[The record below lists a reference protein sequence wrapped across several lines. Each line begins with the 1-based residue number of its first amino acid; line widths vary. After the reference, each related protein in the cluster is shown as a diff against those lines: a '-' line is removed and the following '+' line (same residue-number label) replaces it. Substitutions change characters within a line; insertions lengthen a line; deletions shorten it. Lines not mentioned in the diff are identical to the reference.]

1 MNGKGSE
8 ALSALRRA
16 IQSINALVSKGDP
29 GDRLPAIAVL
39 ARQAGVSYVT
49 MWRAVQEFSRHGTI
63 ATAAGA
69 PTRILSSRILP
80 LPTEEPARDAPAMLP
95 KWMQVFEQL
104 NRMFVEEGLPHGGAL
119 PSTKELAGR
128 HGVSRPTVLKAM
140 RAMGREGWVVAHGRG
155 YRMKRATLHQGLA
168 TLVLFTRALK
178 EGTLLTEKANDG
190 LRILQD
196 ECARR
201 GILVRNRQYV
211 QDGASLVPLGGTTY
225 PRFAATEGQ
234 AILGFMVWTMGL
246 EALDL
251 DRLLDGLH
259 RTGRPVVVL
268 DESGEYLE
276 RPGRSRLPRL
286 RCFSLS
292 YPPTAGRAMGRYLLQ
307 SGHREV
313 AYVMRQPPGRW
324 SDSRLRG
331 LREIFDRTGDPH
343 AVHVVPYDAPDH
355 AVDFEANFRAIRS
368 VSATRRVNADH
379 LQAFMNAIRRL
390 EDPLQ
395 VETNNALT
403 GVRVAQA
410 CRAAQGDG
418 RITAWVGENDVV
430 AVACLD
436 ALPPSRRKA
445 CRVVGFDDSRAA
457 IERSLTS
464 YNFGMDRLVRT
475 MVAAVVVP
483 SVVPAA
489 KPGRPLEIEGTV
501 VVR

>member
-1 MNGKGSE
+1 M
-8 ALSALRRA
+8 
-16 IQSINALVSKGDP
+16 SKGNP

-63 ATAAGA
+63 ATVAGA
-69 PTRILSSRILP
+69 PTRIISSRILP
-80 LPTEEPARDAPAMLP
+80 LPVEGPAARETSGALP
-95 KWMQVFEQL
+95 KWMQVYQQL
-104 NRMFVEEGLPHGGAL
+104 NRMIVEEGLPYGGAL

-128 HGVSRPTVLKAM
+128 HGVSRPTVLKAL

-155 YRMKRATLHQGLA
+155 YRMKRTTLHQGPA

-211 QDGASLVPLGGTTY
+211 QTGASLVPLGGAAY
-225 PRFAATEGQ
+225 PRFAAAERQ

-251 DRLLDGLH
+251 DKLLDGLH
-259 RTGRPVVVL
+259 QAGRPVVVL

-307 SGHREV
+307 SGHRRV
-313 AYVMRQPPGRW
+313 AYVMRQPPARW
-324 SDSRLRG
+324 NDNRLRG
-331 LREIFDRTGDPH
+331 LREAFDRTGDPH
-343 AVHVVPYDAPDH
+343 AVHVVPFGAPDH

-368 VSATRRVNADH
+368 VTATRGVNADH

-403 GVRVAQA
+403 SVRVAQA
-410 CRAAQGDG
+410 CRAAQADR

-430 AVACLD
+430 AAACLD
-436 ALPPSRRKA
+436 ALAASRRKA

-457 IERSLTS
+457 LERSLTS
-464 YNFGMDRLVRT
+464 YNFGMGRLVRT
-475 MVAAVVVP
+475 MVAAIVDP
-483 SVVPAA
+483 SVAPAA
-489 KPGRPLEIEGTV
+489 KLGRPMEIEGTV